1 MHKDGDE
8 EKKNLLVIEDID
20 LKSTEMMKNIYMA
33 L

>member
-20 LKSTEMMKNIYMA
+20 LKSSEMMENIYMA

>member
-8 EKKNLLVIEDID
+8 EKKNLLVIEGID
-20 LKSTEMMKNIYMA
+20 LKSPEMMENIYMA

>member
-1 MHKDGDE
+1 MYKDGDE

-20 LKSTEMMKNIYMA
+20 LKSPEMMENIYMA